1 MIATWSSFP
10 VAILFAIAFV
20 MGALRVL
27 HDAAAG
33 AALPVVVRNADLLR
47 ANGRISGSE
56 SAGNAVGP
64 AVAGG
69 LMALGGAGLAFAA
82 DAVSFAGSAAG
93 MGRVRRLRKA
103 HRNEA
108 AERLSPGLIKA
119 DVREGLGALIRDR
132 EVTKAMTL
140 IAGMNLVAV
149 AVEAQ
154 FIPYAKELLHL
165 SGAAVGGYFAIGGV
179 AGVLA
184 ALYVGRREATRG
196 DAMIGGVAV
205 FAASVML
212 AGLMPSRLT
221 AAIAY
226 VGAGVGSAIAI
237 SHWASLRQRRFP
249 IRLLGRVGM
258 ASRMV
263 LLGTLPVGYLAG
275 GWLSRVA
282 GPDVL
287 YVVCGGIGLATA
299 LWALLTGLGKLRVI
313 DLTVAPQ

>member
-1 MIATWSSFP
+1 
-10 VAILFAIAFV
+10 
-20 MGALRVL
+20 
-27 HDAAAG
+27 
-33 AALPVVVRNADLLR
+33 
-47 ANGRISGSE
+47 
-56 SAGNAVGP
+56 
-64 AVAGG
+64 
-69 LMALGGAGLAFAA
+69 
-82 DAVSFAGSAAG
+82 
-93 MGRVRRLRKA
+93 
-103 HRNEA
+103 
-108 AERLSPGLIKA
+108 
-119 DVREGLGALIRDR
+119 
-132 EVTKAMTL
+132 
-140 IAGMNLVAV
+140 
-149 AVEAQ
+149 
-154 FIPYAKELLHL
+154 
-165 SGAAVGGYFAIGGV
+165 
-179 AGVLA
+179 
-184 ALYVGRREATRG
+184 
-196 DAMIGGVAV
+196 
-205 FAASVML
+205 ML